1 MNNEKTVFK
10 FKNNFKHFKIFLV
23 LLIIIII
30 IIAIFFIINQN
41 KNNDKDK
48 KILYTINY
56 NGLDCPTPTLVLY
69 DNYTYAYH
77 YTFTTDNKKTTPKTG
92 KYNYNIDNI
101 IKNID
106 NNKQPQQSTYIITD
120 KHNNTYL
127 TSNNQELNNFLKSI
141 NINLI
146 TCLTQE

>member
-77 YTFTTDNKKTTPKTG
+77 YTFTTDNKKTTPKLV
-92 KYNYNIDNI
+92 NITI
-101 IKNID
+101 T
-106 NNKQPQQSTYIITD
+106 STILSKTLIIT
-120 KHNNTYL
+120 NNLSKAPISSL
-127 TSNNQELNNFLKSI
+127 TNTI
-141 NINLI
+141 ILI
-146 TCLTQE
+146 